1 MYRASDAFFAKL
13 KKSARIEHIRGSINN
28 VPIDDRNI
36 IALNYNNRSSDSK
49 DVSIGYAYIGQI
61 TATFVDVNIPRGGWR
76 DSVITLEYGLEIGGG
91 EVEYIPIGVFTVTQA
106 QWSDSGISITAS
118 DNMAKFDK
126 VFNIDQTS
134 GKAFDLFTLACTNC
148 GLTFELTEEEAD
160 ALPNGTEIFGLYP
173 NNDIKT
179 YRDFVAWLSQAVGGF
194 VTATRTGSITVR
206 SYLNLVNPVDTLT
219 ARDRILGSVFSDYE
233 TLYDGVSF
241 TSLEDQQTYYY
252 SVNKGEGS
260 VINLGSNPLMQYGTE
275 ETKQNQRYLLA
286 WIVYAIKYTP
296 FNIAV
301 LNTPIYDLGDV
312 ISCVGG
318 VAGSGELR
326 CCIMS
331 IDWNFKQTT
340 SMVGYGADPSLA
352 TGKNKTD
359 KVISGILKNTKD
371 ELVTYTYV
379 NASEIE
385 LERDVE
391 VSVINIKF
399 ATLSPK
405 IVDFWAEIDLNAAL
419 GLEEDIQIEARY
431 YIDGV
436 MVPEYQPQ
444 TSWNNSGMHLMH
456 LLAYL
461 ETLEANSGYTFEV
474 RLVLKSG
481 LATIAP
487 QNIHAVIKGQ
497 GLAAV
502 NDWNGQLE
510 FKDAF
515 TLRDGRSNAFEFTVS
530 DISFDTQVPI
540 GAAVSDE
547 FGLVDERGNIFEFA
561 DRIRITTQA
570 PEYELITED
579 DQLIYTESE
588 NYIVTEK

>member
-76 DSVITLEYGLEIGGG
+76 DSVISLEYGLEIGGG

-206 SYLNLVNPVDTLT
+206 SYLNLVTPVDTLT

-405 IVDFWAEIDLNAAL
+405 IVDFWAEIDLNTAL

-515 TLRDGRSNAFEFTVS
+515 ILRDGRSNAFEFTVS
-530 DISFDTQVPI
+530 DISFDTQVPV
-540 GAAVSDE
+540 GATVSDE

-588 NYIVTEK
+588 DYIVTEK

>member
-76 DSVITLEYGLEIGGG
+76 DSVINLEYGLEIGGG

-206 SYLNLVNPVDTLT
+206 SYLNLVTPVDTLT

-405 IVDFWAEIDLNAAL
+405 IVDFWAEIDLNTAL

-515 TLRDGRSNAFEFTVS
+515 ILRDGRSNAFEFTVS

-547 FGLVDERGNIFEFA
+547 FGLVDERGNIFEFT

-588 NYIVTEK
+588 DYIVTEK